1 MSEEKK
7 TKAPKEET
15 KEKTVK
21 AKAAKAD
28 KSATEKAEKEPAKKP
43 SKAKTAKAEKAE
55 KPAEEG
61 FPTYKGKPLVR
72 SGDTIYYGS
81 MKDKYVIKIDI
92 KTKKKVGDL
101 DVADK
106 VTVQLMYTDPE
117 IRTRKQIV
125 KTSEKN
131 GLYLALDIAE
141 AWLTRAL
148 AE

>member
-1 MSEEKK
+1 MSEQKEKK
-7 TKAPKEET
+7 TGKGP
-15 KEKTVK
+15 
-21 AKAAKAD
+21 KAAPE
-28 KSATEKAEKEPAKKP
+28 KSENAQ
-43 SKAKTAKAEKAE
+43 
-55 KPAEEG
+55 

-81 MKDKYVIKIDI
+81 MKDKYVIKMDI
-92 KTKKKVGDL
+92 MTKKKMGDL
-101 DVADK
+101 ELADK
-106 VTVQLMYTDPE
+106 VIVQLMYTDPE

-131 GLYLALDIAE
+131 GLYLALDIAD